1 MLLSQTIGKNVKQ
14 KRKIIKYSIKKI
26 IRVKRRLWRRRIF
39 CNVKANSRI
48 EVGQQRRIKRRM
60 RQTWKWRGQRK
71 SYRVWK
77 QFRFAGS
84 IQIGRQRV
92 YRLRRRYALAKIKF
106 NYLRWK
112 FGLRQFNITRRFNR
126 RYLID
131 RNTDVFNGKECR
143 LDIIIV
149 FLGVCRNITVAR
161 KFINKR
167 KVLINGRVVNNINF
181 KVGAGVLIQF
191 AEKLKYF
198 QLNLT
203 KNWCVFNR
211 LLNGFLIVSLNMVE
225 KRKDL
230 KNKRLLTGR

>member
-1 MLLSQTIGKNVKQ
+1 MLLSQTIGKNIKL

-26 IRVKRRLWRRRIF
+26 IRVKRRLWRRQLF
-39 CNVKANSRI
+39 CNIKVNSWI
-48 EVGQQRRIKRRM
+48 ETGQQRRIKRRM
-60 RQTWKWRGQRK
+60 RQAWKWRGQRK
-71 SYRVWK
+71 NYRVWK

-92 YRLRRRYALAKIKF
+92 YRLRRRYALAKVKF

-112 FGLRQFNITRRFNR
+112 FGLSQLNITKKLNR

-143 LDIIIV
+143 LDIIIIC
-149 FLGVCRNITVAR
+149 LGVCRNVTVAR

-167 KVLINGRVVNNINF
+167 KVLINGRVINNINF
-181 KVGAGVLIQF
+181 KVGAGDLIQF
-191 AEKLKYF
+191 AEKLNYS

-203 KNWCVFNR
+203 KSWCVFNR
-211 LLNGFLIVSLNMVE
+211 LLNGFLIVSLNTIE

>member
-1 MLLSQTIGKNVKQ
+1 MLTSQSMGKNIKL
-14 KRKIIKYSIKKI
+14 KRKIIKYPIKKI
-26 IRVKRRLWRRRIF
+26 IRVKRHLWRRKLF
-39 CNVKANSRI
+39 HNVKVNGRI
-48 EVGQQRRIKRRM
+48 EAGQQRRIKRRM

-71 SYRVWK
+71 GYRVWK

-92 YRLRRRYALAKIKF
+92 YRLRRRYALAKVKF

-112 FGLRQFNITRRFNR
+112 FRLSQLNVTRELGR

-143 LDIIIV
+143 LDIIIIC
-149 FLGVCRNITVAR
+149 LGVCRNITVAR
-161 KFINKR
+161 KFINKK
-167 KVLINGRVVNNINF
+167 KVSVNGGVVNNINF
-181 KVGAGVLIQF
+181 KIGAGDLIQF
-191 AEKLKYF
+191 AEKLNYF
-198 QLNLT
+198 QLSLT
-203 KNWCVFNR
+203 KDWCVFNR
-211 LLNGFLIVSLNMVE
+211 LLNGFLIVGLNTIE